1 MPAGLI
7 RSHRRSLPSHLGP
20 AGAARGGRVKPA
32 AIAGTRDSIE
42 EVRALLL
49 NNVLVERL
57 SRTFRALG
65 DPTRSKLVLA
75 LSLQEMCV
83 SELAEALGS
92 SLSATSHQLRILRD
106 LDLVRVRRS
115 GRSQLYVLNEQ
126 AFGPCSPRSCMA
138 WRRTLA
144 PEQAARNDVPVAAP
158 RRATGRSP
166 ARDGRR
172 HDGRKG

>member
-1 MPAGLI
+1 M
-7 RSHRRSLPSHLGP
+7 
-20 AGAARGGRVKPA
+20 
-32 AIAGTRDSIE
+32 
-42 EVRALLL
+42 LL

-75 LSLQEMCV
+75 LSLREMCV
-83 SELAEALGS
+83 TELAEALGS

-115 GRSQLYVLNEQ
+115 GRSQVYVLNEP

-144 PEQAARNDVPVAAP
+144 PDQVAWNQGAVAGP
-158 RRATGRSP
+158 RRVTGPPP
-166 ARDGRR
+166 ARAGRG
-172 HDGRKG
+172 HDGGGG